1 MAVVNSNK
9 TLTVLEDSGVYNGSL
24 VDDISY
30 TISSYSIS
38 SEAGPFVVGASYS
51 VSGKGSIQI
60 NGDGGYS
67 FQPVAHYNGVFPV
80 ISFVVT
86 DGVDNLSRTLSISVT
101 NVSDAPVGGNKS
113 IFFLEDSTYV
123 FSASDFSIT
132 DIDGDTL
139 KSVRIKS
146 LPTKGALKYG
156 SANVSVNQV
165 ISIETIGSLKFI
177 PAADEYGAPYTS
189 FTFSIIDTGSTN
201 NSGVIESTSDYT
213 LTINVISVN
222 DEPSEA
228 EGGWVVGDF
237 ERILLALEIGIS
249 EYTLNEMRV
258 CANRLSQIS
267 STLVGRVRTLLSEY
281 DAATSVQKGL
291 GIDNDAGRVLVKA
304 DVLEWQ
310 VEKGGQYEAVMK
322 EKGRIYNELVKI
334 FSYCPIID
342 GVNGRNIT
350 SLIRS

>member
-9 TLTVLEDSGVYNGSL
+9 TLTVLEDSGVHTGNL

-30 TISSYSIS
+30 TISGYSIS
-38 SEAGPFVVGASYS
+38 GEAGPFTIGASYV
-51 VSGKGSIQI
+51 VSGKGSIQV
-60 NGDGGYS
+60 NGNGGYS

-80 ISFVVT
+80 VSFVVT
-86 DGVDNLSRTLSISVT
+86 DGVDSLTRTLNISVT
-101 NVSDAPVGGNKS
+101 SVSDAPVGGNRS

-123 FSASDFSIT
+123 FSASDFSIS
-132 DIDGDTL
+132 DVDGDVL
-139 KSVRIKS
+139 KSVKIKS
-146 LPTKGALKYG
+146 LPTKGVLKYG
-156 SANVSVNQV
+156 SANVSVNQI
-165 ISIETIGSLKFI
+165 ISAETIGSLKFV

-189 FTFSIIDTGSTN
+189 FTFSVIDTGSTN

-237 ERILLALEIGIS
+237 ERILLVLEVGIS
-249 EYTLNEMRV
+249 EYTLNEMSV

-281 DAATSVQKGL
+281 DAAVVVQKSL
-291 GIDNDAGRVLVKA
+291 GVSDDAGKVLTKA
-304 DVLEWQ
+304 DVLEWK
-310 VEKGGQYEAVMK
+310 VDKGGRYDAIMK

-334 FSYCPIID
+334 FSYCPILSH
-342 GVNGRNIT
+342 GLARNGT